1 MKVIDK
7 MVLLGIIYQIKQKQV
22 KGIVGFKMEIEEI
35 DAAYKLSQNRSDID
49 KKNIVSELNKSVNPV
64 DTVLAKE
71 IEDNK

>member
-1 MKVIDK
+1 
-7 MVLLGIIYQIKQKQV
+7 
-22 KGIVGFKMEIEEI
+22 MEIEEI

-71 IEDNK
+71 IENNK

>member
-7 MVLLGIIYQIKQKQV
+7 MVLLGTIYQIKRKKV

-49 KKNIVSELNKSVNPV
+49 KKNIVEELNKSEK
-64 DTVLAKE
+64 L
-71 IEDNK
+71 